1 MTSSPAHPT
10 GPLQQRIAD
19 MESALACAA
28 ARLPD
33 LPATEVLI
41 IRAVVLLAREIS
53 ALYED
58 ALRPHGLNETDF
70 RTLMLLFSRPNH
82 TAHPSEL
89 CAHVGQSPA
98 NMTRVTDGLF
108 ERGLISRIASD
119 EDRRRTIL
127 RITPA
132 GEALVHQLL
141 PGTHARLREIFGDM
155 PPGERQGLLAQL
167 RGILGR
173 LDRCAARSAAQ
184 RVPMSAASRPEE
196 ELP

>member
-1 MTSSPAHPT
+1 
-10 GPLQQRIAD
+10 
-19 MESALACAA
+19 MESALTRAA
-28 ARLPD
+28 VHLPN

-41 IRAVVLLAREIS
+41 IRTVVLLAREIS

-58 ALRPHGLNETDF
+58 ELRPHGLNETDF
-70 RTLMLLFSRPNH
+70 RTLMLLFSQPNH
-82 TAHPSEL
+82 TAHPGEL

-98 NMTRVTDGLF
+98 NITRVTDGLF
-108 ERGLISRIASD
+108 ERGLISRVASD

-127 RITPA
+127 CITAA

-155 PPGERQGLLAQL
+155 PPEERQGLLTQL

-173 LDRCAARSAAQ
+173 MDRCAERSAALHA
-184 RVPMSAASRPEE
+184 PMASPSDPEDP
-196 ELP
+196 L

>member
-1 MTSSPAHPT
+1 MTSPPASST

-19 MESALACAA
+19 MEAALARATA
-28 ARLPD
+28 HLPN

-41 IRAVVLLAREIS
+41 IRAVVLLAREFS

-58 ALRPHGLNETDF
+58 ELRPHGLNETDF
-70 RTLMLLFSRPNH
+70 RTLMLLFSQPNH

-108 ERGLISRIASD
+108 ERGLISRVASD

-132 GEALVHQLL
+132 GEVLVHQLL

-155 PPGERQGLLAQL
+155 PAADRHGLLSQL
-167 RGILGR
+167 RAILGGM
-173 LDRCAARSAAQ
+173 DRCAERSATRRAQ
-184 RVPMSAASRPEE
+184 GPVTNRPAD
-196 ELP
+196 PQ